1 MAMRRRDFLGL
12 SAGASLLALG
22 GSAWAADADA
32 TPKRLVIVLLRGAVD
47 GLNVVVPY
55 GEEAYY
61 AARPTIAIG
70 RPGTENGALALDEH
84 FGLHPALS
92 GLLPLWQAKQLA
104 LVHAAGSPDPT
115 RSHFDAQLFIEN
127 GTPGRRATADGW
139 MNRLLAALPNP
150 PHAARGPTE
159 ALAVGPILPQIL
171 KGHMAVANLPLGP
184 AAATPLAIDKPEVAN
199 AFDRLYGGK
208 DALGQAYRQGRMA
221 RAELIAGLPA
231 PPEPADNG
239 GSPANGFPAQAERL
253 AGLLAHN
260 RKIRLAVVSLGGWD
274 THVRQGNHAGQLAD
288 RLRPLGNGLAAL
300 AKGLGPEWQDTAVIV
315 LSEFGRAVH
324 ENGDGGTD
332 HGHGNV
338 VWVLGGAVQGGRIYG
353 DWPGLAP
360 AALYESRDL
369 AVTTDFRTV
378 LASVI
383 GPHLHLS
390 DRALSNIFPGFAPPH
405 SDLDRIIG

>member
-1 MAMRRRDFLGL
+1 MRRRDFLGL

-22 GSAWAADADA
+22 GTAWAASTDAG
-32 TPKRLVIVLLRGAVD
+32 PKRLVIVLLRGAVD

-70 RPGTENGALALDEH
+70 RPGTENGVLALDEH

-92 GLLPLWQAKQLA
+92 GLLPLWQAKRLA
-104 LVHAAGSPDPT
+104 FVHAAGSPDPT

>member
-1 MAMRRRDFLGL
+1 MRRRDFLGL

-22 GSAWAADADA
+22 GTAWAASTDAG
-32 TPKRLVIVLLRGAVD
+32 PKRLVIVLLRGAVD

-61 AARPTIAIG
+61 AKRPTIAIA
-70 RPGTENGALALDEH
+70 RPGAENGAFALDEH

-104 LVHAAGSPDPT
+104 FVHATGSPDPT

-199 AFDRLYGGK
+199 AFDRLYSGK

-231 PPEPADNG
+231 PPDPADNG
-239 GSPANGFPAQAERL
+239 GSPPNGFPAQAERL

-288 RLRPLGNGLAAL
+288 RLRPLGDGLAAL

-369 AVTTDFRTV
+369 AVTTDFRAV

-383 GPHLHLS
+383 GPHLRLS
-390 DRALSNIFPGFAPPH
+390 NRALSNIFPGFAPPH
-405 SDLDRIIG
+405 SDLDRLIG

>member
-1 MAMRRRDFLGL
+1 MAVRRRDFLGL

-22 GSAWAADADA
+22 GTAWATSTDAG
-32 TPKRLVIVLLRGAVD
+32 PKRLVIVLLRGAVD

-61 AARPTIAIG
+61 TARPTIAIA
-70 RPGTENGALALDEH
+70 RPGAENGALPLDER

-92 GLLPLWQAKQLA
+92 GLLPLWQAKQMA
-104 LVHAAGSPDPT
+104 FVHAAGSPDPT

-127 GTPGRRATADGW
+127 GTPGRRGTADGW
-139 MNRLLAALPNP
+139 MNRLLAALPGLS
-150 PHAARGPTE
+150 RSPTE
-159 ALAVGPILPQIL
+159 ALAIGPTLPQIL
-171 KGHMAVANLPLGP
+171 QGHMPVANLPLGP

-208 DALGQAYRQGRMA
+208 DAIGQAYRQGRMA

-239 GSPANGFPAQAERL
+239 ASPPNGFPAQAERL
-253 AGLLAHN
+253 AGLMAHN

-288 RLRPLGNGLAAL
+288 RLRPLGDGLAAL
-300 AKGLGPEWQDTAVIV
+300 AKGLGQEWQDTVVVV
-315 LSEFGRAVH
+315 LSEFGRTVR

-338 VWVLGGAVQGGRIYG
+338 VWVLGSAVQGGRIYG

-383 GPHLHLS
+383 GPHLRLS

-405 SDLDRIIG
+405 SDLDRIIS